1 MLSSINKFVQ
11 KNMSLIVIIVTAVA
25 LFFPITFSWT
35 VSKITILLGVV
46 MLGMGMTLKVEDF
59 KFILQNPKNVL
70 IGAIAQFTIMPLIAF
85 LITKIFLF
93 PPEIA
98 IGIILVGACPGGTS
112 SNVMTFL
119 AKGDLALSISMTMT
133 TTILSPIVTPV
144 LMFLFAG
151 EWLEISFY
159 AMMISIFQ
167 VVVIPIFLGIFI
179 NAMFGKKLKNFLEY
193 LPMISIIA
201 IILILGGVVA
211 VNSAKIFEVGLMIL
225 IAVVLHNLL
234 GYFLGFILAKIL
246 KMEMA
251 KAKAISI
258 EVGMQNSGLA
268 TSLAI
273 VHFGAMAAIPGAIF
287 SVWHNIS
294 GSLVANYFSKKI
306 P

>member
-1 MLSSINKFVQ
+1 
-11 KNMSLIVIIVTAVA
+11 
-25 LFFPITFSWT
+25 
-35 VSKITILLGVV
+35 
-46 MLGMGMTLKVEDF
+46 MTLKVEDF
-59 KFILQNPKNVL
+59 KFISQNPRNVL
-70 IGAIAQFTIMPLIAF
+70 IGS
-85 LITKIFLF
+85 
-93 PPEIA
+93 
-98 IGIILVGACPGGTS
+98 CPGGTS

-133 TTILSPIVTPV
+133 TTILSPIVTPA

-151 EWLEISFY
+151 EWLEISFF

-179 NAMFGKKLKNFLEY
+179 NALFGKKLKNFLEY

-201 IILILGGVVA
+201 IILILSGVVA

-225 IAVVLHNLL
+225 IAVVFHNLL
-234 GYFLGFILAKIL
+234 GYFWGFILAKIL
-246 KMEMA
+246 KMELSS
-251 KAKAISI
+251 AKAISI

>member
-11 KNMSLIVIIVTAVA
+11 KNMSIIVVIVTAVA

-46 MLGMGMTLKVEDF
+46 MLGMGMTLKIEDF

-133 TTILSPIVTPV
+133 TTILSPIVTPA

-151 EWLEISFY
+151 EWLEISFFS
-159 AMMISIFQ
+159 MMISIFQ

-211 VNSAKIFEVGLMIL
+211 VNSEKIFEVGLMIL

-246 KMEMA
+246 KMELA
-251 KAKAISI
+251 AAKAISI

-294 GSLVANYFSKKI
+294 GSLVANYFSKKM
-306 P
+306 

>member
-1 MLSSINKFVQ
+1 MSSINKFMQ
-11 KNMSLIVIIVTAVA
+11 KNMSLIVIIVTATA
-25 LFFPITFSWT
+25 LFFPVTFSWT
-35 VSKITILLGVV
+35 VSKVTILLGIV

-59 KFILQNPKNVL
+59 KFILQNPRNVL
-70 IGAIAQFTIMPLIAF
+70 IGAIAQFTIMPLTAF

-98 IGIILVGACPGGTS
+98 AGIILVGACPGGTS

-133 TTILSPIVTPV
+133 TTILSPLVTPA

-159 AMMISIFQ
+159 SMMISIFQ

-193 LPMISIIA
+193 LPMISISA

-211 VNSAKIFEVGLMIL
+211 INSGKIFEVGLMIL

-234 GYFLGFILAKIL
+234 GYFLGFVLAKSL
-246 KMEMA
+246 KMEMS

-273 VHFGAMAAIPGAIF
+273 VHFGASAAIPGAIF

-294 GSLVANYFSKKI
+294 GSLIANYFSEKR
-306 P
+306 

>member
-11 KNMSLIVIIVTAVA
+11 KNMSLIVIIVTVVA

-35 VSKITILLGVV
+35 VSKITIWLGVV
-46 MLGMGMTLKVEDF
+46 MLGMGMTLKIEDF
-59 KFILQNPKNVL
+59 KFIFQNPKNIL

-85 LITKIFLF
+85 VITKIFLF

-133 TTILSPIVTPV
+133 TTILSPIVTPA

-225 IAVVLHNLL
+225 IAIVLHNLL

-251 KAKAISI
+251 SAKAISI

-306 P
+306 

>member
-1 MLSSINKFVQ
+1 MQ
-11 KNMSLIVIIVTAVA
+11 KNMSLIVIIVTATA
-25 LFFPITFSWT
+25 LFFPLTFSWT
-35 VSKITILLGVV
+35 VSKITILLGIV
-46 MLGMGMTLKVEDF
+46 MLGMGMTLKIEDF

-70 IGAIAQFTIMPLIAF
+70 IGAIAQFTIMPLTAF

-98 IGIILVGACPGGTS
+98 AGIILVGACPGGTS

-133 TTILSPIVTPV
+133 TTILSPLVTPA
-144 LMFLFAG
+144 LMFLFADK
-151 EWLEISFY
+151 WLEISFY
-159 AMMISIFQ
+159 SMMISIFQ
-167 VVVIPIFLGIFI
+167 IVVIPIFLGIFI
-179 NAMFGKKLKNFLEY
+179 NAIFGKKLKNFLEY

-211 VNSAKIFEVGLMIL
+211 INSGKIFEVGLMIL

-234 GYFLGFILAKIL
+234 GYFLGFVLAKSL
-246 KMEMA
+246 KMEMS

-273 VHFGAMAAIPGAIF
+273 VHFGAAAAIPGAIF

-294 GSLVANYFSKKI
+294 GSLIANYFSKKR
-306 P
+306 

>member
-1 MLSSINKFVQ
+1 MLGSINKFIQ
-11 KNMSLIVIIVTAVA
+11 KNMSLIVVIVAAEA
-25 LFFPITFSWT
+25 LFFPITFAWT
-35 VSKITILLGVV
+35 VSKITILLGII
-46 MLGMGMTLKVEDF
+46 MLGMGMTLKIEDF

-85 LITKIFLF
+85 ANTKIFLF

-98 IGIILVGACPGGTS
+98 IGIILVGACPGGTA

-119 AKGDLALSISMTMT
+119 AKGDLALSISMTMM
-133 TTILSPIVTPV
+133 TTILSPLVTPA

-151 EWLEISFY
+151 EWLVISFY
-159 AMMISIFQ
+159 SMMISIFQ
-167 VVVIPIFLGIFI
+167 VVVIPIFFGIFI
-179 NAMFGKKLKNFLEY
+179 NALFGKKLKNVLEY

-201 IILILGGVVA
+201 IILIVGGVVA
-211 VNSAKIFEVGLMIL
+211 VNSAKIFDVGLIIF
-225 IAVVLHNLL
+225 IAVVLHNLN
-234 GYFLGFILAKIL
+234 GYFLGFFLAKIL
-246 KMEMA
+246 KMDMA
-251 KAKAISI
+251 AAKAISI

-294 GSLVANYFSKKI
+294 GSLIASHFSKR
-306 P
+306 

>member
-1 MLSSINKFVQ
+1 MQ
-11 KNMSLIVIIVTAVA
+11 KNMSLIVIIVTATA
-25 LFFPITFSWT
+25 LFFPLTFSWT
-35 VSKITILLGVV
+35 VSKITILLGIV
-46 MLGMGMTLKVEDF
+46 MLGMGMTLKIEDF

-70 IGAIAQFTIMPLIAF
+70 IGAIAQFTIMPLTAF

-98 IGIILVGACPGGTS
+98 AGIILVGACPGGTS

-119 AKGDLALSISMTMT
+119 AKGDLALSISMTIT
-133 TTILSPIVTPV
+133 TTILSPLVTPA

-159 AMMISIFQ
+159 SMMISIFQ
-167 VVVIPIFLGIFI
+167 IVVIPIFLGIFI
-179 NAMFGKKLKNFLEY
+179 NAIFGKKLKNFLEY

-211 VNSAKIFEVGLMIL
+211 INSGKIFEVGLMIL

-234 GYFLGFILAKIL
+234 GYFLGFVLAKSL
-246 KMEMA
+246 KMEMS

-273 VHFGAMAAIPGAIF
+273 VHFGAAAAIPGAIF

-294 GSLVANYFSKKI
+294 GSLIANYFSKKR
-306 P
+306 

>member
-1 MLSSINKFVQ
+1 MQ
-11 KNMSLIVIIVTAVA
+11 KNMSLIVIIVTATA
-25 LFFPITFSWT
+25 LFFPVTFSWT
-35 VSKITILLGVV
+35 VSKVTILLGIV

-59 KFILQNPKNVL
+59 KFILQNPRNVL
-70 IGAIAQFTIMPLIAF
+70 IGAIAQFTIMPLTAF

-98 IGIILVGACPGGTS
+98 AGIILVGACPGGTS

-133 TTILSPIVTPV
+133 TTILSPLVTPA

-159 AMMISIFQ
+159 SMMISIFQ

-193 LPMISIIA
+193 LPMISISA

-211 VNSAKIFEVGLMIL
+211 INSGKIFEVGLMIL

-234 GYFLGFILAKIL
+234 GYFLGFVLAKSL
-246 KMEMA
+246 KMEMS

-273 VHFGAMAAIPGAIF
+273 VHFGASAAIPGAIF

-294 GSLVANYFSKKI
+294 GSLIANYFSEKR
-306 P
+306 